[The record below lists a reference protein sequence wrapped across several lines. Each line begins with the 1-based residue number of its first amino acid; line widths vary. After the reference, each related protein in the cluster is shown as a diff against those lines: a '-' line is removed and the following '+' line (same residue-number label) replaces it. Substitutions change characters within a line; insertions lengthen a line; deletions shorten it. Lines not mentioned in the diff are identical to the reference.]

1 MPDCKSCKESRQS
14 VEPVPY
20 IVHESA
26 MARQERTIKR
36 LIITLMVIIFLW
48 FATIGGFVWY
58 LNQYDFESYVYE
70 QDGEGLDIIG
80 DRNGVDFHVS
90 ESDGASSN

>member
-1 MPDCKSCKESRQS
+1 MPDCKTCKESRQN

-20 IVHESA
+20 IAHESA

-58 LNQYDFESYVYE
+58 LNQYDFESYVYK
-70 QDGEGLDIIG
+70 QDGEGLNIIG

-90 ESDGASSN
+90 ESGGAPSN